1 MNFII
6 NLNVL
11 CVLCY
16 SSIDIFKYHNNNC
29 ETGAWLKETID
40 GVNKRTMHS
49 EKSKRDVHK

>member
-11 CVLCY
+11 CIFCY